1 MTENR
6 KYFGMT
12 TSQLAILGGLVAA
25 ACLFFAVTGWF
36 VFRGGLGF
44 SQPPA
49 NTPVPESTSTPF
61 VIPTITSTVTST
73 PVPYEQLIPSGWTQ
87 HRTALVELWLPSGFQ
102 STSSGVSGVSG
113 NSVLLEMAL
122 IGATSDSSAYEMFV
136 TVSFEPLTSDSLDT
150 FVDSRL
156 SNIPADINMAERRKV
171 LINSTEAYRLIF
183 EGHNNNVST
192 NDLLFVF
199 QDGSVI
205 WYVRYSAEIKEFY
218 EMLSTFEQSVKTFRI
233 VR

>member
-12 TSQLAILGGLVAA
+12 TAQLGMLGGLAAA
-25 ACLFFAVTGWF
+25 ACLVFAVTGWF
-36 VFRGGLGF
+36 VFRGGFNF
-44 SQPPA
+44 SRPPV
-49 NTPVPESTSTPF
+49 NTPVPQATSTPF
-61 VIPTITSTVTST
+61 IIPTITPTLTST
-73 PVPYEQLIPSGWTQ
+73 PVPYEQLIPTGWTQ
-87 HRTALVELWLPSGFQ
+87 HRTELVELWLPSGFKIA
-102 STSSGVSGVSG
+102 SSGVSGISG

-122 IGATSDSSAYEMFV
+122 TGPASDSSAYEMFV

-156 SNIPADINMAERRKV
+156 SNIPADINLAERRKI
-171 LINSTEAYRLIF
+171 LINSTEAYRLMF
-183 EGHNNNVST
+183 EGHSNNVST

-218 EMLSTFEQSVKTFRI
+218 EMLPTFEQSVKTFRI

>member
-12 TSQLAILGGLVAA
+12 TAQLGMLGGLAAA
-25 ACLFFAVTGWF
+25 ACLVFAVTGWF
-36 VFRGGLGF
+36 VFRGGFNF
-44 SQPPA
+44 SRPPV
-49 NTPVPESTSTPF
+49 NTPVPQATSTPF
-61 VIPTITSTVTST
+61 IIPTITPTLAST
-73 PVPYEQLIPSGWTQ
+73 PVPYEQLIPTGWTQ
-87 HRTALVELWLPSGFQ
+87 HRTELVELWLPSGFKIA
-102 STSSGVSGVSG
+102 SSGVSGISG

-122 IGATSDSSAYEMFV
+122 TGPASDSSAYEMFV

-156 SNIPADINMAERRKV
+156 SNIPADINLAERRKI
-171 LINSTEAYRLIF
+171 LINSTEAYRLMF
-183 EGHNNNVST
+183 EGHSNNVST

-218 EMLSTFEQSVKTFRI
+218 EMLPTFEQSVKTFRI

>member
-12 TSQLAILGGLVAA
+12 TSQLGILGGLAVA
-25 ACLFFAVTGWF
+25 ACLVFTLTGWF

-44 SQPPA
+44 SRPPV
-49 NTPVPESTSTPF
+49 NTPTSQASSTPF
-61 VIPTITSTVTST
+61 VIPTVTPTMT
-73 PVPYEQLIPSGWTQ
+73 PTPIPYEQLIPTGWTQ
-87 HRTALVELWLPSGFQ
+87 HRTELVELWLPSGFKVAN
-102 STSSGVSGVSG
+102 SGVSGISG

-122 IGATSDSSAYEMFV
+122 TGAASDSSAYEMFV
-136 TVSFEPLTSDSLDT
+136 TVSFEPLTSDSLDA

-156 SNIPADINMAERRKV
+156 SNIPADINMAERRKI
-171 LINSTEAYRLIF
+171 LINSTEAYRLMF
-183 EGHNNNVST
+183 EGHSNNVST
-192 NDLLFVF
+192 NDLLFIF

>member
-6 KYFGMT
+6 KYFGVT
-12 TSQLAILGGLVAA
+12 TAQLGILGGLAAA
-25 ACLFFAVTGWF
+25 ACLAFAATGWF
-36 VFRGGLGF
+36 IFRGGFRF
-44 SQPPA
+44 SQSPA
-49 NTPVPESTSTPF
+49 NTPVSESTSTPF
-61 VIPTITSTVTST
+61 VIPTITPTLTST
-73 PVPYEQLIPSGWTQ
+73 PVPYEQLIPNGWTQ
-87 HRTALVELWLPSGFQ
+87 HRTALVELWLPSGFK

-122 IGATSDSSAYEMFV
+122 TGATSSSSAYKMFV
-136 TVSFEPLTSDSLDT
+136 SVSFEPLTSDSLDA

-156 SNIPADINMAERRKV
+156 SNIPADVNMAERRKI
-171 LINSTEAYRLIF
+171 LINSTEAYRLMF
-183 EGHNNNVST
+183 EGHSNNVST

-205 WYVRYSAEIKEFY
+205 WYVRYSAEIKGFY

>member
-1 MTENR
+1 MTEKR

-12 TSQLAILGGLVAA
+12 ASQLGILGGLAVAV
-25 ACLFFAVTGWF
+25 CLVLMLTGWF
-36 VFRGGLGF
+36 VFRGGSGL
-44 SQPPA
+44 SRAPV
-49 NTPVPESTSTPF
+49 NSPVPKATSTPF
-61 VIPTITSTVTST
+61 GIPTITPTLTSM
-73 PVPYEQLIPSGWTQ
+73 PIAYEQLIPAGWTQ
-87 HRTALVELWLPSGFQ
+87 HRTELVELWLPSGFKVAN
-102 STSSGVSGVSG
+102 SGVSGISG

-122 IGATSDSSAYEMFV
+122 TGAASDSSAYEMFV

-156 SNIPADINMAERRKV
+156 SNIPPDINMAERRKI
-171 LINSTEAYRLIF
+171 LINSSEAYRLMF
-183 EGHNNNVST
+183 EGHSNNVLT
-192 NDLLFVF
+192 NDLLFIF

>member
-12 TSQLAILGGLVAA
+12 TAQLGMLGGLAAA
-25 ACLFFAVTGWF
+25 ACLVFAVTGWF
-36 VFRGGLGF
+36 VFRGGFNF
-44 SQPPA
+44 SRPPV
-49 NTPVPESTSTPF
+49 NTPVPQATSTPF
-61 VIPTITSTVTST
+61 IIPTITPTLTST
-73 PVPYEQLIPSGWTQ
+73 PVPYEQLIPTGWTQ
-87 HRTALVELWLPSGFQ
+87 HRTELVELWLPSGFKIA
-102 STSSGVSGVSG
+102 SSGVSGISG

-122 IGATSDSSAYEMFV
+122 TGPASDSSAYEMFV
-136 TVSFEPLTSDSLDT
+136 TISFEPLTSDSLDT

-156 SNIPADINMAERRKV
+156 SNIPADINLAERRKI
-171 LINSTEAYRLIF
+171 LINSTEAYRLMF
-183 EGHNNNVST
+183 EGHSNNVST

-218 EMLSTFEQSVKTFRI
+218 EMLPTFEQSVKTFRI

>member
-12 TSQLAILGGLVAA
+12 TAQLGILGGLAVA
-25 ACLFFAVTGWF
+25 ACLVFGVTGWF
-36 VFRGGLGF
+36 VIRGGFGF
-44 SQPPA
+44 TQSRT

-61 VIPTITSTVTST
+61 VIPTITPTVTST
-73 PVPYEQLIPSGWTQ
+73 PVPYEQLIPIGWTQ
-87 HRTALVELWLPSGFQ
+87 HRTELVELWLPSGFKIAN
-102 STSSGVSGVSG
+102 SGVSGISG

-122 IGATSDSSAYEMFV
+122 IGATSDSSAYKMFV
-136 TVSFEPLTSDSLDT
+136 TVSYEPLTADSLDA

-171 LINSTEAYRLIF
+171 LINSMEAHRLMF
-183 EGHNNNVST
+183 EGHSNNVST

>member
-1 MTENR
+1 MTESR

-12 TSQLAILGGLVAA
+12 TSQLGILGGLAVA
-25 ACLFFAVTGWF
+25 ACLVFMLTGWF
-36 VFRGGLGF
+36 VFRGGSGF
-44 SQPPA
+44 SRTPA
-49 NTPVPESTSTPF
+49 NTPAPQATSTPF
-61 VIPTITSTVTST
+61 VIPTITPTLTST
-73 PVPYEQLIPSGWTQ
+73 PVPYEQLIPTGWTQ
-87 HRTALVELWLPSGFQ
+87 HRTELVELWLPSEFKSAG
-102 STSSGVSGVSG
+102 SGISGISG
-113 NSVLLEMAL
+113 NSILLEMAL
-122 IGATSDSSAYEMFV
+122 TGAVSDSSAYEMFV

-156 SNIPADINMAERRKV
+156 SNIPADINMAERRKI
-171 LINSTEAYRLIF
+171 LINSTEAYRLMF
-183 EGHNNNVST
+183 EGHSQNVST
-192 NDLLFVF
+192 NDLLFIF

>member
-12 TSQLAILGGLVAA
+12 TSQLAILGGLAAA
-25 ACLFFAVTGWF
+25 ACLIFAATGWF
-36 VFRGGLGF
+36 VFRGGFNL

-49 NTPVPESTSTPF
+49 NTPVPVSTSTPF
-61 VIPTITSTVTST
+61 VIPTITPTLTST
-73 PVPYEQLIPSGWTQ
+73 PIPYEQLIPNGWTQ
-87 HRTALVELWLPSGFQ
+87 HRTALVELWLPSGFK
-102 STSSGVSGVSG
+102 SASSGISGISG

-122 IGATSDSSAYEMFV
+122 TSTASDSSTYEMFV
-136 TVSFEPLTSDSLDT
+136 TVSYEPLTSNSLET

-156 SNIPADINMAERRKV
+156 SNIPADINMAERRKI
-171 LINSTEAYRLIF
+171 LINSTEAYRLMF
-183 EGHNNNVST
+183 EGHSNNVST

-199 QDGSVI
+199 QDGSVV